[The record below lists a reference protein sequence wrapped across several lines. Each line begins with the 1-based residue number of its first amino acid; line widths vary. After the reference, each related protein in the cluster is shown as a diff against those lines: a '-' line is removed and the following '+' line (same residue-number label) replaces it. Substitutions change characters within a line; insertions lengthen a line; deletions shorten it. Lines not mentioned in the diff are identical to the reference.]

1 MLQSL
6 NGDQTPNPNEKYQVG
21 EEIDV
26 KVHQIIEGGFILTTP
41 VIEARKKGV
50 KGAQSSNSKREASDL
65 KQGQIVSGV
74 VRSIKNQCAFL
85 QLSNMKQ
92 LMIGRL
98 HRLEC

>member
-26 KVHQIIEGGFILTTP
+26 KVHQLIEGGFILTTP
-41 VIEARKKGV
+41 VIEARKKG
-50 KGAQSSNSKREASDL
+50 AQSSNSKREANDL